1 MKVGDLIEFKCIGA
15 GKTDVPPYAQDGE
28 VRLGLLIRVYV
39 DRNLFSGNFHMVN
52 IFYRGTIV
60 KSLAENCKPI
70 GDK

>member
-39 DRNLFSGNFHMVN
+39 DRNLFSGNFQ
-52 IFYRGTIV
+52 
-60 KSLAENCKPI
+60 
-70 GDK
+70 